1 MEAGVSTVSHV
12 LESIGG
18 VAARASVHARRAW
31 RQMVLDAC
39 VGLFL
44 VLMLTIA
51 AALLVYAA
59 FAFAQTMMPDYA
71 AALTMAVVIGL
82 VCAVVYYVVYVRPDE
97 DRSVPQ
103 PVVHASVTADASASI
118 PPSAVS
124 LALMTAITV
133 ARLFGRGRTRSDG

>member
-1 MEAGVSTVSHV
+1 MSSVIEGISGVVAGVSF
-12 LESIGG
+12 
-18 VAARASVHARRAW
+18 HARRAW

-51 AALLVYAA
+51 GGLLVYAA

-71 AALTMAVVIGL
+71 AALSLAVLIGF
-82 VCAVVYYVVYVRPDE
+82 VCAVVYYVVYVRQDE
-97 DRSVPQ
+97 RRPIASQ
-103 PVVHASVTADASASI
+103 PVAQASVTADATASL

-124 LALMTAITV
+124 LALMTALTV
-133 ARLFGRGRTRSDG
+133 ARLCGRGGRTRSD

>member
-1 MEAGVSTVSHV
+1 MEAGVSSVI
-12 LESIGG
+12 ESIGV
-18 VAARASVHARRAW
+18 VATRASFHARRAW

-51 AALLVYAA
+51 GGLLVYAA

-71 AALTMAVVIGL
+71 AALSLAVLIGVL
-82 VCAVVYYVVYVRPDE
+82 CAVVYVVYARADE
-97 DRSVPQ
+97 RRSLAARAAPVQ
-103 PVVHASVTADASASI
+103 PAESVSAAGAASL

-124 LALMTAITV
+124 LALMTALTV
-133 ARLFGRGRTRSDG
+133 ARLCGRSRGRSGC

>member
-1 MEAGVSTVSHV
+1 MSNVI
-12 LESIGG
+12 ESIG
-18 VAARASVHARRAW
+18 VMASRASFHARRTW

-51 AALLVYAA
+51 GALLVYAA

-71 AALTMAVVIGL
+71 AALSLAVVIGL
-82 VCAVVYYVVYVRPDE
+82 VCAVVYYMVYVRD
-97 DRSVPQ
+97 DRRSVAPQ
-103 PVVHASVTADASASI
+103 PVAQASVTADATASI

-124 LALMTAITV
+124 LALMTALTV
-133 ARLFGRGRTRSDG
+133 ARLCGRGRTRSGG

>member
-1 MEAGVSTVSHV
+1 MSSVI
-12 LESIGG
+12 ESIG
-18 VAARASVHARRAW
+18 VAAAHVSFRARRAW

-51 AALLVYAA
+51 GGLLVYAA

-71 AALTMAVVIGL
+71 AAFALAVLIGL
-82 VCAVVYYVVYVRPDE
+82 LCAVVYYVVYARQDQ
-97 DRSVPQ
+97 RQQSVAPQ
-103 PVVHASVTADASASI
+103 SVARASVTADATASL

-124 LALMTAITV
+124 LALMAALTV
-133 ARLFGRGRTRSDG
+133 ARLCGRSRPRSDC

>member
-1 MEAGVSTVSHV
+1 MSSVI
-12 LESIGG
+12 ESIGV

-51 AALLVYAA
+51 GGLLVYAA
-59 FAFAQTMMPDYA
+59 FAFAQTLMPDYA
-71 AALTMAVVIGL
+71 AALSLAVLIGL
-82 VCAVVYYVVYVRPDE
+82 LCAVVYIVYSRADERRPLVS
-97 DRSVPQ
+97 RVAPVQ
-103 PVVHASVTADASASI
+103 PAEPAAAGTASL

-124 LALMTAITV
+124 LALMTALTV
-133 ARLFGRGRTRSDG
+133 ARLCGRNRTRSDC

>member
-1 MEAGVSTVSHV
+1 MSSVI
-12 LESIGG
+12 ESIGV
-18 VAARASVHARRAW
+18 VATRASFHARQAW

-51 AALLVYAA
+51 GGLLVYAA

-71 AALTMAVVIGL
+71 AALSLAVLIGL
-82 VCAVVYYVVYVRPDE
+82 LCAAVYYAVYVRADE
-97 DRSVPQ
+97 RRTTAPR
-103 PVVHASVTADASASI
+103 PAAHASVTAGATASL

-124 LALMTAITV
+124 LVLMTALTV
-133 ARLFGRGRTRSDG
+133 ARLCGRSRTRSDC

>member
-1 MEAGVSTVSHV
+1 MEAGVSSVIEGLSGVVAGVSF
-12 LESIGG
+12 
-18 VAARASVHARRAW
+18 HARRAW

-51 AALLVYAA
+51 GGLLVYAA

-71 AALTMAVVIGL
+71 AALSLAVLIGL
-82 VCAVVYYVVYVRPDE
+82 VCAVVYYVVYVRQ
-97 DRSVPQ
+97 DRRPVTPQ
-103 PVVHASVTADASASI
+103 PVAQASVTADATASL

-124 LALMTAITV
+124 LALMTALTV
-133 ARLFGRGRTRSDG
+133 ARLCGRGGRTRSD

>member
-1 MEAGVSTVSHV
+1 MSSVI
-12 LESIGG
+12 ESIGV
-18 VAARASVHARRAW
+18 VAVRASVHARRAW

-51 AALLVYAA
+51 GGLLVYAA

-71 AALTMAVVIGL
+71 AALSLAVLIGL
-82 VCAVVYYVVYVRPDE
+82 VCAVVYYAVYARE
-97 DRSVPQ
+97 DRARSVATPQ
-103 PVVHASVTADASASI
+103 PVAHASVTADATASL

-124 LALMTAITV
+124 LALMTVLTV
-133 ARLFGRGRTRSDG
+133 ARLLGRSRTRAD

>member
-1 MEAGVSTVSHV
+1 MSSVI
-12 LESIGG
+12 ESIG
-18 VAARASVHARRAW
+18 VAAAHVSFRARRAW

-51 AALLVYAA
+51 GGLLVYAA

-71 AALTMAVVIGL
+71 AALTLAVLIGL
-82 VCAVVYYVVYVRPDE
+82 LCAVVYYVVYVRE
-97 DRSVPQ
+97 DQRRSVAPQ
-103 PVVHASVTADASASI
+103 SVARASVTADATASL

-124 LALMTAITV
+124 LALMAALTV
-133 ARLFGRGRTRSDG
+133 ARLCGRSRPRSDC

>member
-1 MEAGVSTVSHV
+1 MSSVVEGIGV
-12 LESIGG
+12 
-18 VAARASVHARRAW
+18 VATRASFLARRAW

-51 AALLVYAA
+51 GGLLVYAA

-71 AALTMAVVIGL
+71 AALSLGVLIGL
-82 VCAVVYYVVYVRPDE
+82 LCAAVYYAVYVRADE
-97 DRSVPQ
+97 RRGAAPR
-103 PVVHASVTADASASI
+103 PVAHASVTADATASL

-124 LALMTAITV
+124 LVLMTALTV
-133 ARLFGRGRTRSDG
+133 ARLCGRSRTRSDC

>member
-1 MEAGVSTVSHV
+1 MSSVI
-12 LESIGG
+12 ESIGV
-18 VAARASVHARRAW
+18 VASRASFHARRAW

-51 AALLVYAA
+51 GGLLVYAA

-71 AALTMAVVIGL
+71 AALSLAVLIGL
-82 VCAVVYYVVYVRPDE
+82 LCAVVYVAYSRADE
-97 DRSVPQ
+97 RRSLDSRAARVQ
-103 PVVHASVTADASASI
+103 PAESAAAGAASL

-124 LALMTAITV
+124 LALMIALTA
-133 ARLFGRGRTRSDG
+133 ARLCGRSRGTRSDC

>member
-1 MEAGVSTVSHV
+1 MSSMI
-12 LESIGG
+12 ESIG
-18 VAARASVHARRAW
+18 VMATRASFHARRAW

-51 AALLVYAA
+51 GGLLVYAA

-71 AALTMAVVIGL
+71 AALGLAVVIGL
-82 VCAVVYYVVYVRPDE
+82 LCAIVYYAVYARADE
-97 DRSVPQ
+97 RRSVAPQ
-103 PVVHASVTADASASI
+103 PVAHASVTADATASL

-124 LALMTAITV
+124 LALMAAITV
-133 ARLFGRGRTRSDG
+133 ARLCGRGRARSD

>member
-1 MEAGVSTVSHV
+1 MSSVI
-12 LESIGG
+12 ESIGG
-18 VAARASVHARRAW
+18 VAVRASVHARRAW

-51 AALLVYAA
+51 GGLLVYAA

-71 AALTMAVVIGL
+71 AALGLAVLIGL
-82 VCAVVYYVVYVRPDE
+82 MCAVIYYAVYARE
-97 DRSVPQ
+97 DRARSVATTPQ
-103 PVVHASVTADASASI
+103 PVAHASVTADATASL

-124 LALMTAITV
+124 LALMTALTV
-133 ARLFGRGRTRSDG
+133 ARLLGRSRTRAD

>member
-1 MEAGVSTVSHV
+1 MSSVI
-12 LESIGG
+12 ESIGV
-18 VAARASVHARRAW
+18 VATRASFHARRAW

-51 AALLVYAA
+51 GGLLIYAA

-71 AALTMAVVIGL
+71 AALSLSGLIGL
-82 VCAVVYYVVYVRPDE
+82 LCAVVYIVYSRADE
-97 DRSVPQ
+97 RRSTVARAAPVQ
-103 PVVHASVTADASASI
+103 PATESVAAGPASL

-124 LALMTAITV
+124 LALMTALTV
-133 ARLFGRGRTRSDG
+133 ARLCARSRTRSDC